1 MSKKKKK
8 TKVQSKSAVFLRSPI
23 VLIGIIAVVAL
34 AVYLIAFN
42 GGSENDSAIS
52 ASMPAEVSVD
62 EAYKLYQQPDVFVV
76 DVREQAEWDEYHV
89 PNTTLIPLTELQS
102 RLGELPKDKKILV
115 VCRSGNRS
123 QQGRDILL
131 SAGFNATSMA
141 GGLKNWYAA
150 EYPTEGKPAQ

>member
-8 TKVQSKSAVFLRSPI
+8 VKVQSRRAPFWRNPI
-23 VLIGIIAVVAL
+23 VLVGIIAVAAL

-42 GGSENDSAIS
+42 NGGGNASAT
-52 ASMPAEVSVD
+52 PAQVSVE
-62 EAYKLYQQPDVFVV
+62 EAYELYQQPDVFVV

-89 PNTTLIPLTELQS
+89 PNTTLIPLTELES

-131 SAGFNATSMA
+131 SAGFNATSMT

-150 EYPTEGKPAQ
+150 GYPTEGKPAQ

>member
-8 TKVQSKSAVFLRSPI
+8 AKVQSGSAAFLRNPI
-23 VLIGIIAVVAL
+23 VLIGIIAVAAL
-34 AVYLIAFN
+34 AVYLIASN
-42 GGSENDSAIS
+42 GRRVNDSA
-52 ASMPAEVSVD
+52 MPAEVSVD
-62 EAYKLYQQPDVFVV
+62 EAYALYQQPDVFVV
-76 DVREQAEWDEYHV
+76 DVREQTEWDEYHV

-131 SAGFNATSMA
+131 SAGFNATSMT

-150 EYPTEGKPAQ
+150 GYPTEGKPAQ

>member
-8 TKVQSKSAVFLRSPI
+8 AKVQSRSAAFWRNPI
-23 VLIGIIAVVAL
+23 VLIGIITVAAI

-42 GGSENDSAIS
+42 NGSGNASA
-52 ASMPAEVSVD
+52 MPAEVSVD
-62 EAYKLYQQPDVFVV
+62 EAYALYQQPDVFVV

-89 PNTTLIPLTELQS
+89 PNTTLIPLTELES

-131 SAGFNATSMA
+131 SAGFDATSMT
-141 GGLKNWYAA
+141 GGLKNWYTAG
-150 EYPTEGKPAQ
+150 YPTEGKPAQ